1 VTAEGMRFRQTVAY
15 LVWATLVIL
24 CVAALAV
31 PHTGERPHADIAG
44 VDRLLDCALFA
55 DAGDPCERE
64 ELQLR
69 AVGRQG
75 TP

>member
-1 VTAEGMRFRQTVAY
+1 MRLRQTVA
-15 LVWATLVIL
+15 LFVRVTVVIL

-31 PHTGERPHADIAG
+31 PHSGDQSPPDVAV

-69 AVGRQG
+69 VAGHRD